1 MECYIM
7 VQKVSSF
14 KTFASV
20 CIGPEGQLN
29 LLVMPVRWYC
39 VTKHEDNQFQIA
51 NKDKVY
57 VSIFVVGMR
66 TIAFCVKLCVGNRN
80 PQQTWIFNSPS
91 EWWNNSKKWATRNVG
106 HVSIRITV
114 RSWYI
119 AVIFLQITHERHP
132 IARPWGRGM
141 GYRSWM
147 QGLIKI
153 VRL

>member
-1 MECYIM
+1 MECCIM
-7 VQKVSSF
+7 VQKVSRF
-14 KTFASV
+14 KTLASV

-29 LLVMPVRWYC
+29 LLVMLVRWCC

-57 VSIFVVGMR
+57 VSIFVVDMR

-80 PQQTWIFNSPS
+80 PQQAWIFNSPS
-91 EWWNNSKKWATRNVG
+91 GWWNNSKKWATRNVG
-106 HVSIRITV
+106 HAFIRITV

-119 AVIFLQITHERHP
+119 AVIFLRITHERHP

-141 GYRSWM
+141 GCRSWM
-147 QGLIKI
+147 QGLIEI